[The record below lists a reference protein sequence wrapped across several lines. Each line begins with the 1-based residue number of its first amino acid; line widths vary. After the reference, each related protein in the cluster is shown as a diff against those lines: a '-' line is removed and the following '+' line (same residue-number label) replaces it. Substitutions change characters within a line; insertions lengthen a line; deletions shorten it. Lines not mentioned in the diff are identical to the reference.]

1 MPTPP
6 RLQSRSAKLSPPP
19 WRALAARFPEERDC
33 LASFLALESAE
44 IIAGIKPGNLVNVA
58 NRRRPC
64 GRNPYLLWRAHGAE
78 LLVGTGLEGQV
89 LRDRGDSLLLYLY
102 RPDLMQELLLR
113 PPVATILRQCHY
125 PEPADMAATLG
136 QLKERIKGGSFPHEI
151 GIFLGYPLK
160 DVLAFM
166 GRIPLPFACQGP
178 WKIYGKPEKSLE
190 LADRYRHCRCR
201 MAMRLRECADPVA
214 CLREAA

>member
-1 MPTPP
+1 MQNMARVKT
-6 RLQSRSAKLSPPP
+6 SPPS
-19 WRALAARFPEERDC
+19 WRTLSARFTDERDC

-44 IIAGIKPGNLVNVA
+44 IIAGIKPGNLVNVT
-58 NRRRPC
+58 NRLRPC
-64 GRNPYLLWRAHGAE
+64 GRTPYLLWHAHGAE
-78 LLVGTGLEGQV
+78 LLAETGLEGLV

-102 RPDLMQELLLR
+102 KPALLQELLLR
-113 PPVATILRQCHY
+113 TPVATILRHCHY
-125 PEPADMAATLG
+125 PEPADLTATLA
-136 QLKERIKGGSFPHEI
+136 QLKERLTDATFPHEI

-166 GRIPLPFACQGP
+166 GRIRLPFACQGP
-178 WKIYGKPEKSLE
+178 WKVYGKPEQSLE

-201 MAMRLRECADPVA
+201 MAMRLQECADPVA